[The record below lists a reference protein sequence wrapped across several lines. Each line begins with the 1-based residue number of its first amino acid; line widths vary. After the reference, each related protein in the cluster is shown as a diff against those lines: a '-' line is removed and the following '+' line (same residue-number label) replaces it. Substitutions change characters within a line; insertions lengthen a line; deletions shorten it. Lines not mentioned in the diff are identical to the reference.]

1 LSIVD
6 VIDRAKSEGR
16 AVLTEIE
23 SKQILEEA
31 GIPTATARLA
41 ATAKEAA
48 KAAAK
53 FRLAGTAKEAAK
65 AAAKFGYP
73 VVLKIVSPD
82 VTHKSDVGG
91 VKLGLESAEAVTAA
105 FQEITKAVKR
115 HQPDARIEGA
125 AVQKMARPGIEVIV
139 GMSKDPQF
147 GPVLMFGLGGVLV
160 EVLKDVAF
168 RIVPLEPRD
177 ARQMI
182 REIKGFP
189 VLEGFRGQEA
199 ADLEA
204 LEKLLLQV
212 SAFVEAHPEIEELD
226 LNPVFA
232 YKDGALAVDA
242 RIVVG

>member
-1 LSIVD
+1 MSIVD
-6 VIDRAKSEGR
+6 VIDHAKSEGR

-31 GIPTATARLA
+31 GIPAASARLA
-41 ATAKEAA
+41 RTADEAV
-48 KAAAK
+48 KAAS
-53 FRLAGTAKEAAK
+53 E
-65 AAAKFGYP
+65 FGYP

-91 VKLGLESAEAVTAA
+91 VKLGLDSEETVAAA
-105 FQEITKAVKR
+105 FQEITIAVKR
-115 HQPDARIEGA
+115 QQSEARIEGV

-168 RIVPLEPRD
+168 RIVPLEARD

-189 VLEGFRGQEA
+189 VLEGFRGQEP

-204 LEKLLLQV
+204 LEKLLLRV

-232 YKDGALAVDA
+232 YGDGALAVDA